1 MKAKNLDDSNGMR
14 VQEWETVTGVLDS
27 GITQAPD
34 TGGPNRYTTWLTT
47 INGDET
53 PHVTPV
59 GAAWVDGV
67 FWFQT
72 GDTTQ
77 KAKNIAR
84 DPRSVM
90 SVSAHDFD
98 LVVEGVAEKVDDAA
112 AVARVAAVWAEG
124 GWPCAVDESGIGL
137 TAPFNAPAVGPAPW
151 RVYRITPRSAVSVS
165 TVEPGGTTRWT
176 FTEA

>member
-1 MKAKNLDDSNGMR
+1 MKAKNLDDSQGM
-14 VQEWETVTGVLDS
+14 QIQDWKTVTAVLDS

-47 INGDET
+47 LNADGS

-59 GAAWVDGV
+59 GAAWVDGE

-72 GDTTQ
+72 GDTTH

-84 DPRSVM
+84 DPRSVL

-98 LVVEGVAEKVDDAA
+98 LVVEGVAEQVGDPA
-112 AVARVAAVWAEG
+112 AVARVAEVWAAG
-124 GWPCAVDESGIGL
+124 GWPCTVDDSGIGL

-151 RVYRITPRSAVSVS
+151 HVYRITARSAVSVS

-176 FTEA
+176 FTD